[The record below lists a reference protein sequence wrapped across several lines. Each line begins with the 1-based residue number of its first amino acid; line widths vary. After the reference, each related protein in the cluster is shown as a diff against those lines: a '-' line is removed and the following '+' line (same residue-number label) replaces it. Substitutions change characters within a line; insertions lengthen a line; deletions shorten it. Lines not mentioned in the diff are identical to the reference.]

1 MAAPSRLWAEM
12 AAEGFVLDQEGCL
25 KSLVRRLTDDSII
38 QTGDTLQEL
47 RIKRG
52 PLARRVW
59 SAAWV
64 ADKVPEIEK
73 SFEVFGTHT
82 SFLLRPNRAVDYTGT
97 DQKLRNT
104 VTGLQVGDGTTATFQ
119 LEITRTLGSKSGSK
133 KIMHPISPLTEL
145 RVDATV
151 LAEGIHYSVDYLTGI
166 VTFLAGSV
174 PAAGQIPDADFVYDT
189 PVRWLSDHVETR
201 VTQAYGVEGEVI
213 EEINQADLI
222 EVFDE

>member
-1 MAAPSRLWAEM
+1 MAIAEDV
-12 AAEGFVLDQEGCL
+12 VLDSAGCL

-52 PLARRVW
+52 PLSRRVW

-64 ADKVPEIEK
+64 ADKVPEVENL
-73 SFEVFGTHT
+73 FEVFGTHT
-82 SFLLRPNRAVDYTGT
+82 SFLLRPNRAADYTEPN
-97 DQKLRNT
+97 QKLRNT
-104 VTGLQVGDGTTATFQ
+104 MTGLQVGDGTTATFQ

-133 KIMHPISPLTEL
+133 KIMHPLSPLTEL
-145 RVDATV
+145 RVGATV
-151 LAEGIHYSVDYLTGI
+151 LTEGTHYSVDYSTGI
-166 VTFLAGSV
+166 VTFLAGSI
-174 PAAGQIPDADFVYDT
+174 PAAGQVATADFFYDT

-201 VTQAYGVEGEVI
+201 IQQAYGIDGEVMQ
-213 EEINQADLI
+213 EINQADLI

>member
-1 MAAPSRLWAEM
+1 MAVAENV
-12 AAEGFVLDQEGCL
+12 VLDSAGCL

-52 PLARRVW
+52 PLSRRVW

-64 ADKVPEIEK
+64 TEKVPEVENL
-73 SFEVFGTHT
+73 FEVFGTHT
-82 SFLLRPNRAVDYTGT
+82 SFLLRPNRAVDYTET
-97 DQKLRNT
+97 NQKLRNT
-104 VTGLQVGDGTTATFQ
+104 VTGQQVGDGATTTFQ

-133 KIMHPISPLTEL
+133 KIMHPIPPLTEL
-145 RVDATV
+145 RIGSTV
-151 LAEGIHYSVDYLTGI
+151 LTEGTHYSVDYSTGI
-166 VTFLAGSV
+166 VTFLAGSI
-174 PAAGQIPDADFVYDT
+174 PAAGQIAAADFLYDT

-201 VTQAYGVEGEVI
+201 ILQAYSDDEPQQ
-213 EEINQADLI
+213 EINQADLI

>member
-1 MAAPSRLWAEM
+1 MAIAENV
-12 AAEGFVLDQEGCL
+12 VLDSAGCL

-52 PLARRVW
+52 PLSRRVW

-64 ADKVPEIEK
+64 ADKVPEIENL
-73 SFEVFGTHT
+73 FEVFGTHT
-82 SFLLRPNRAVDYTGT
+82 SFLLRPNRAKDYTEP

-104 VTGLQVGDGTTATFQ
+104 VTGQQIGDGTTTTFQ

-133 KIMHPISPLTEL
+133 KVMHPLSPLTAL
-145 RVDATV
+145 RVGATV
-151 LAEGIHYSVDYLTGI
+151 LTEGTHYGVNYSSGI
-166 VTFLAGSV
+166 VTFLAGAI
-174 PAAGQIPDADFVYDT
+174 PAAGQIVTAYFLYDT

-201 VTQAYGVEGEVI
+201 IMQAYSSDGEV
-213 EEINQADLI
+213 EQEINQADLI